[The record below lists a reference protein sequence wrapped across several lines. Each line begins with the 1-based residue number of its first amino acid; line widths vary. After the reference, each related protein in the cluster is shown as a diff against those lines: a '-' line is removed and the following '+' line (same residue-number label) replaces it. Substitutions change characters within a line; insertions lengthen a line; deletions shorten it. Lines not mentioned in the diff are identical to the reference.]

1 MLSIEAARQPM
12 SLSTPVPPLT
22 DRSVVVTGVGAV
34 SAGGTGVASL
44 FEAAVSGRSKAAARE
59 FRSKAPACFPVCPA
73 PDIDLTP
80 AEWRPLRKMDRSVQL
95 AWLAANEAWRQ
106 AGVAAAHEPGRIG
119 IMVGSSRGPLE
130 KRFEGL
136 TLADGQRPPPSLVA
150 DTTFAAL
157 SGALVRALGTRGPG
171 AMISATCA
179 SSGFAIAF
187 AAEQI
192 LLGNADAMLVGGTEA
207 PLHAALLAQMDSA
220 GVLGS
225 HPLPEKTC
233 RPFDESRNGLVLGEG
248 SGFMVLEA
256 ADAAEARRAPVLAR
270 LAGWGTGTDESGRS
284 GVDPEGAGLVQV
296 MRRALQRA
304 GLQPD
309 QIDYIN
315 AHGTGTRLND
325 AMEARAVMKMF
336 GANVPCSS
344 TKPITG
350 HCLGA
355 TSALEAIIC
364 IETLRRQLLPP
375 TANCEAQDAHCP
387 INVLPLKARPARV
400 AATMSNSLGFW
411 GYHASLIFCA
421 P

>member
-1 MLSIEAARQPM
+1 M
-12 SLSTPVPPLT
+12 SLPAHGQPLP

-34 SAGGTGVASL
+34 SAGGAGVSPL
-44 FEAAVSGRSKAAARE
+44 FEAAVAGRSKAVARE
-59 FRSKAPACFPVCPA
+59 FRKKAPSCLAVCPA
-73 PDIDLTP
+73 LQIDLTS
-80 AEWRPLRKMDRSVQL
+80 AELRPIRKMDRCVQL
-95 AWLAANEAWRQ
+95 AWLAANEAWKQ
-106 AGVAAAHEPGRIG
+106 AGVADAYEPERIG

-136 TLADGQRPPPSLVA
+136 SFTGDHRPPPSLVA

-179 SSGFAIAF
+179 SAGFAIAF

-207 PLHAALLAQMDSA
+207 PLHAALLAQLESA

-225 HPLPEKTC
+225 HAQPEKTC

-256 ADAAEARRAPVLAR
+256 AQAAKARRVPILAR

-284 GVDPEGAGLVQV
+284 GVDAEGSGLVLV

-304 GLQPD
+304 GLRPD

-315 AHGTGTRLND
+315 AHGTGTQLND
-325 AMEARAVMKMF
+325 SMEARAVRRMF
-336 GANVPCSS
+336 DAAIPCSS

-355 TSALEAIIC
+355 TPALEAIIC
-364 IETLRRQLLPP
+364 IEALRRQLLPP
-375 TANCEAQDAHCP
+375 TANCEAQDAQCP
-387 INVLPLKARPARV
+387 INVLPLKAQPARV
-400 AATMSNSLGFW
+400 AAAMSNSLGFW
-411 GYHASLIFCA
+411 GYHVSLIFCSS
-421 P
+421 